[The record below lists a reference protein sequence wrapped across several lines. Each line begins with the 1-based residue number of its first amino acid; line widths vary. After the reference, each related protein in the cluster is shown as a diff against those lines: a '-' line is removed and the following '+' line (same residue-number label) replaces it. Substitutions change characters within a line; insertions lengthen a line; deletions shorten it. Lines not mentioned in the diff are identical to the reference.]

1 MLGSNRPLIA
11 AASRSASNGAE
22 KTDVPR
28 PYRLASNVAARASRT
43 NDPDLHRSDPERR
56 DHHLGDLPPGVL
68 LLASDQPAVA
78 NGERLEQAA
87 LHVVGTPRLQHV
99 LDAPWHHLLTDERV
113 AEVL

>member
-28 PYRLASNVAARASRT
+28 PYRLASNIAAHVSRT
-43 NDPDLHRSDPERR
+43 NDPDPHRSDPERL

-68 LLASDQPAVA
+68 LLAGDQPAVA
-78 NGERLEQAA
+78 HGERLEQAA
-87 LHVVGTPRLQHV
+87 LDVVGAALLEHV
-99 LDAPWHHLLTDERV
+99 LDA
-113 AEVL
+113 